1 MSDLEKE
8 INKNKALEESFKRKS
23 ESEKNK
29 YAQALLNGIGEQIKN
44 EIGNPP
50 KVIRRKNKI
59 KQFFK
64 KIFSNNRVFNGGIY

>member
-1 MSDLEKE
+1 MLDLEKE
-8 INKNKALEESFKRKS
+8 INKNKALEESFNRKS

-50 KVIRRKNKI
+50 KIIKRKNKI
-59 KQFFK
+59 KQFFRK
-64 KIFSNNRVFNGGIY
+64 LFSTNRVLNGGIY